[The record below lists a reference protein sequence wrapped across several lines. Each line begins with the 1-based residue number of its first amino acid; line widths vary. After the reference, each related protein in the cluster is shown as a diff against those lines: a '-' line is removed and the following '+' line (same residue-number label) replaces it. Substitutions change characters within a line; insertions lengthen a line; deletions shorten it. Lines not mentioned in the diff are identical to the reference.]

1 MNSSPEN
8 DLDAAFAFCDYL
20 GGTAGVDE
28 SGSFLLWNG
37 GYWSPDDS
45 ARSLTRSYV
54 DWLLG
59 TPIPPTRCAS
69 SRWLESSRSQPSILR
84 VVHLTKKFLPSVPSL
99 DTEGCPIFIGE
110 SVIEVRTGA
119 VKPSSPD
126 RGNRSSIAVTY
137 DPDAVCPSWL
147 KFLEEI
153 IPDESVRNFAQKVMG
168 YCLTYET
175 SAQYIFIALGSGA
188 NGKSVFLETIKEILG
203 KQAGALPPEALMIG
217 KGEKHRSESA
227 ALRGKTMA
235 LVPELPRSA
244 KLNAS
249 LVKSLTGG
257 DSITERDLYQAS
269 FEHKP
274 TAKYWIN
281 ANHPPDV
288 DIDDY
293 GLVRRIVV
301 VPFDVTIPWEERD
314 PTLRDRLR
322 TESSGILN
330 WLLDGCQRWQ
340 KEGLTL
346 PPSIQAATMKAIAS
360 GNSARL
366 FIRARIVRSPGEETS
381 AKELKS
387 SYLDWCSR
395 NAANPSGQRTLSS
408 EMKKAGFQ
416 NKKNGCIFWCDASLR
431 SAECLTD

>member
-1 MNSSPEN
+1 MSFPPEN
-8 DLDAAFAFCDYL
+8 DLDAARAFCNHL
-20 GGTAGVDE
+20 RGTAGFDE
-28 SGSFLLWNG
+28 SGSLLLWNG
-37 GYWSPDDS
+37 SYWSPDDS

-54 DWLLG
+54 DWLLRV
-59 TPIPPTRCAS
+59 PVPPTRCAS
-69 SRWLESSRSQPSILR
+69 SRWLESSRSQPSIQR
-84 VVHLTKKFLPSVPSL
+84 VVHLTKQFLPGVPSL
-99 DTEGCPIFIGE
+99 DAEGCPIFTGE
-110 SVIEVRTGA
+110 SVIEIRTGA

-126 RGNRSSIAVTY
+126 RGNRSSIAVAY

-153 IPDESVRNFAQKVMG
+153 IPDESVRSFAQKVMG

-203 KQAGALPPEALMIG
+203 KQAGALPPEALMVG
-217 KGEKHRSESA
+217 KGNVHRSESA
-227 ALRGKTMA
+227 ALRGKTLA

-257 DSITERDLYQAS
+257 DSVTERDLYKAS

-301 VPFDVTIPWEERD
+301 VPFDVTIPPEKRD
-314 PTLRDRLR
+314 SDLRDRLR
-322 TESSGILN
+322 TESSGIVN
-330 WLLDGCQRWQ
+330 WLLDGCRRWHT
-340 KEGLTL
+340 EGLAL
-346 PPSIQAATMKAIAS
+346 PAAVQAATIKAIFS
-360 GNSARL
+360 TNTARI
-366 FIRARIVRSPGEETS
+366 FIRERVAHHDGEAIS
-381 AKELKS
+381 AKKLRA
-387 SYLDWCSR
+387 SYLEWCTF
-395 NAANPSGQRTLSS
+395 NAVIPEGQRTLGL
-408 EMKKAGFQ
+408 EMRRAGY
-416 NKKNGCIFWCDASLR
+416 KNTKRDGGKSFWCDGMLR
-431 SAECLTD
+431 PGDC